1 MIPAWLET
9 TLQKGAAAFG
19 PEMLT
24 RLAQLTV
31 RGALVA
37 AVSMALWLSGGFEQ
51 LDNKLT
57 DLRFSLATRPTS
69 QSIVMVDIDAKSL
82 STIGVWPWDRSI
94 HARLVDLLE
103 GLGARQIAFD
113 IDFSTRSTAD
123 ADKVFAEALT
133 RAKVPVF
140 LATFRQSRSAH
151 GGDIILNRPLFTDGW
166 PAMVNVP
173 LDSDGLVRRFPS
185 QMTVNGERLDALPA
199 LIAGGNYTRRSIVID
214 YSINQDGFSHVSAT
228 DVLDGRV
235 KAEDIAGKTALIGAR
250 ALELHDYFLV
260 PRWGMV
266 TGADIVAMASETL
279 TQGRSLASMSAE
291 KMLLPLMV
299 LALLMSLLPTRWA
312 LSALA
317 ALSILTEAGASALQ
331 VRSALVFDTAAL
343 HLVVVTVAVLVLIQ
357 EYDLRRVLLAVAR
370 RETVN
375 ARRLLERVV
384 DDGFDGIILIDDHD
398 RVVRINGE
406 AARLLGVPAEVGGE
420 PPVELP
426 AALVNS
432 IAVVRRQS
440 EGGRTNLVAMSTEGE
455 RILEYAVTAFQVE
468 TGAFAQG
475 AAKTYVSVALRDV
488 TERQRAADRMRHMAL
503 HDELTGLANRAGLA
517 EAVTG
522 NGGALIYFDLD
533 HFKTVNDSLGHKT
546 GDLLL
551 IEVARRGAVV
561 VGNSGTLARMGG
573 DEFAVFCPEG
583 LDMAGQLTA
592 ALQTDFSTPFV
603 VGGHRLTV
611 TASFGVAGADW
622 DSGDLTVLM
631 RRADLALNAAK
642 KQERRRV
649 AYFEAAMEANL
660 LRRVMLESEL
670 SAALDRNEIHVAYQ
684 PKFDLHTGD
693 VVGAEALMRWRHPS
707 LGAVPPGVFI
717 PIAEET
723 GLIHRL
729 TAWMMKRAALDAA
742 AWPRPVPVSVNVS
755 VLDLQAGDVPA
766 MATAALEEA
775 GLPANRLE
783 LEVTESAFV
792 GADPM
797 VSETFERLRARGIPL
812 ALDDYGTGYASLG
825 YLHRFPF
832 TTLKIDKS
840 FVDGVPGDAEALVI
854 LESVVV
860 LARGLGLKTVAE
872 GIEHPEQRDAL
883 AALGCDIGQGFL
895 FSRPVENA
903 AMRKMLGEKKGA
915 KAG

>member
-9 TLQKGAAAFG
+9 TLRKGAAAFG
-19 PEMLT
+19 PETLT
-24 RLAQLTV
+24 RLLQLTV
-31 RGALVA
+31 RGAMVA
-37 AVSMALWLSGGFEQ
+37 AISMALWLSGGFEQ

-57 DLRFSLATRPTS
+57 DLRFSLSTRPVG

-82 STIGVWPWDRSI
+82 ATIGVWPWDRSI
-94 HARLVDLLE
+94 HARLMELLE
-103 GLGARQIAFD
+103 DLGARQIAFD
-113 IDFSTRSTAD
+113 IDFSARSTVRAD
-123 ADKVFAEALT
+123 NIFSEALS

-140 LATFRQSRSAH
+140 LATFRQSRSARD
-151 GGDIILNRPLFTDGW
+151 GDVILNRPMFGDGW
-166 PAMVNVP
+166 AAMVNVR
-173 LDSDGLVRRFPS
+173 LDGDGLVRRFPA

-199 LIAGGNYTRRSIVID
+199 LMAGKTDNTRSIVID
-214 YSINQDGFSHVSAT
+214 YSIDRDGFTHVSAA
-228 DVLDGRV
+228 DVLYGRV
-235 KAEDIAGKTALIGAR
+235 KAEEIAGKTALIGAR

-266 TGADIVAMASETL
+266 PGTDIVAMASETL
-279 TQGRSLASMSAE
+279 SQGRGLVSLPVEAVV
-291 KMLLPLMV
+291 LPLMA
-299 LALLMSLLPTRWA
+299 LALLMSLLSTRWA
-312 LSALA
+312 LAGLA
-317 ALSILTEAGASALQ
+317 ALSIVTEATASVLQ
-331 VRSALVFDTAAL
+331 VREALVFDTAAL
-343 HLVVVTVAVLVLIQ
+343 HLTVIAVAVLVLAH
-357 EYDLRRVLLAVAR
+357 EYDLRRMLLTVSR

-375 ARRLLERVV
+375 ARRLLQRVV
-384 DDGFDGIILIDDHD
+384 DDGFDGIVLIDDQD
-398 RVVRINGE
+398 QVVRINGE
-406 AARLLGVPAEVGGE
+406 AARLLGASLE

-426 AALVNS
+426 AALIDSVK
-432 IAVVRRQS
+432 AVRRQS
-440 EGGRTNLVAMSTEGE
+440 EGNRASLIATSTEGE
-455 RILEYAVTAFQVE
+455 RILEYSVTAFQVE

-475 AAKTYVSVALRDV
+475 ATKTYVSVALRDV
-488 TERQRAADRMRHMAL
+488 TERQRAADRMRYMAL

-522 NGGALIYFDLD
+522 TGGALIYFDLD

-551 IEVARRGAVV
+551 VEVARRCAVV
-561 VGNSGTLARMGG
+561 VGNAGTLARMGG
-573 DEFAVFCPEG
+573 DEFAVYCPGG
-583 LDMAGQLTA
+583 LDMAGELTA
-592 ALQTDFSTPFV
+592 ALQVDFATPFV

-631 RRADLALNAAK
+631 RRADLALHVAK

-660 LRRVMLESEL
+660 LRRLMLESEL
-670 SAALDRNEIHVAYQ
+670 AAALDRDEIHVAYQ
-684 PKFDLHTGD
+684 PKFDLGTGE

-729 TAWMMKRAALDAA
+729 TAWMMKRAAMDAA

-755 VLDLQAGDVPA
+755 VLDLQTGDVPA

-775 GLPANRLE
+775 GLPASLFE

-797 VSETFERLRARGIPL
+797 VSESFERLRARGIPL
-812 ALDDYGTGYASLG
+812 SLDDYGTGYASLG

-840 FVDGVPGDAEALVI
+840 FVDGVPDNEEALVI
-854 LESVVV
+854 LKSVVV

-872 GIEHPEQRDAL
+872 GVEHPEQRDAL
-883 AALGCDIGQGFL
+883 AELGCDIGQGFL
-895 FSRPVENA
+895 FSPPVENA
-903 AMRKMLGEKKGA
+903 AMRRMLGKKKAA